1 MLFNSFAFLFFFV
14 LVLALH
20 LLPLPWWLRKFNLLV
35 ASYLF
40 YMAWNPPFVG
50 LLIISTLI
58 DWFAA
63 RAMGRS
69 ENPLTRKLLL
79 LVSLCANLGILGFFK
94 YAESSLLYFTELMQW
109 LGVDYQPPYSEWDI
123 VLPLGISFYTFQT
136 LSYTIDVYRRKME
149 PWHSVLDFALF
160 VSFFPQ
166 LIAGPIVRA
175 GQFLPQCTEP
185 KRPSGDQF
193 GWGLSL
199 IVLGMFLKIVLADS
213 LFAPVVNTVYKA
225 GLQPSMFDA
234 WIGTLAFV
242 GQLYSDFSGYSTCAV
257 GLALCLGFVIPANFR
272 FPMAS
277 IGFSDFWRRW
287 HISLSTWLHDYI
299 FQPLGGY
306 FVPRWRAASNLMV
319 TMVLCGLWHGPTVNF
334 LIFGALHG
342 AYMVSE
348 MALRGTRIYRLQ
360 IWRTIVGKVF
370 LWAITVV
377 SLSFTLVFFRAQ
389 TLAQAG
395 TICQAL
401 LGFGS
406 QTTLSFVSDVDFLL
420 VLLPLE
426 LIAVTHA
433 LLRRQTLEEAVRRW
447 PWWVWSILTALMLY
461 AIVRVP
467 GSVDSEEFIYFQF

>member
-1 MLFNSFAFLFFFV
+1 MLFNSFSFLFFFV
-14 LVLALH
+14 LVLAVH
-20 LLPLPWWLRKFNLLV
+20 LLPLPWWLRKCNLLL
-35 ASYLF
+35 ASYAF

-50 LLIISTLI
+50 LLIVSTLI

-63 RAMGRS
+63 KGMGRS
-69 ENPLTRKLLL
+69 EKPLTRKLLL
-79 LVSLCANLGILGFFK
+79 VVSLLTNLGILGFFK
-94 YAESSLLYFTELMQW
+94 YAETLLAYFTDVMQW
-109 LGVDYQPPYSEWDI
+109 MGLNYQPPQQDWDI

-149 PWHSVLDFALF
+149 PWPSVLDFALF

-185 KRPSGDQF
+185 KRPTGDQF

-213 LFAPVVNTVYKA
+213 LFAPAVNRVYQA
-225 GLQPSMFDA
+225 GLQPSTFDA
-234 WIGTLAFV
+234 WIGTLAFL

-257 GLALCLGFVIPANFR
+257 GLALCLGFVIPSNFH
-272 FPMAS
+272 FPAAA
-277 IGFSDFWRRW
+277 IGFADFWRRW

-299 FQPLGGY
+299 FLPLGGY
-306 FVPRWRAASNLMV
+306 WVPRWRAACNLMI

-342 AYMVSE
+342 AYMISE
-348 MALRGTRIYRLQ
+348 MALRGTPLYRLK
-360 IWRTIVGKVF
+360 IWRTIAGRIF
-370 LWAITVV
+370 LWAFTFV
-377 SLSFTLVFFRAQ
+377 SLAFTLVFFRAQ

-395 TICQAL
+395 SMCSAM
-401 LGFGS
+401 LGFGARS
-406 QTTLSFVSDVDFLL
+406 TLSYFSQAELLL
-420 VLLPLE
+420 VIVPLE
-426 LIAVTHA
+426 MIAIVHG
-433 LLRRQTLEEAVRRW
+433 LLRQQTLEESVRRW
-447 PWWVWSILTALMLY
+447 PWLVWSFLTALMLY

-467 GSVDSEEFIYFQF
+467 GATDSEEFIYFQF